1 MLMLSLAIDSL
12 DAATKLLVLGQKP
25 AQPSLVRL
33 LVGQIERLFVRV
45 VKAARQSQHTAAQLG
60 KIEGMVLML
69 T

>member
-25 AQPSLVRL
+25 AHPSPVRL

-45 VKAARQSQHTAAQLG
+45 VRQHASHSTRQLSWV
-60 KIEGMVLML
+60 KSRAWC
-69 T
+69 